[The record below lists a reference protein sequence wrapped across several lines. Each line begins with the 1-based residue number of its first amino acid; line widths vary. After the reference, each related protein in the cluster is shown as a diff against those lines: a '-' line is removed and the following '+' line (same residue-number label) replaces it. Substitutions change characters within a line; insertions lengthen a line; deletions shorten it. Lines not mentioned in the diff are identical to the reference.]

1 MDLRDVRV
9 KELLKIVD
17 ERNDLSRRRTKIKN
31 KLYRLKDI
39 RERLIYNDRYD
50 QLAKQVSDAKVRE
63 KYLSVAQS
71 LEDIRDALHKHRI
84 WGNAHKH
91 LKHLDDE
98 IGSHLKWDQDQ
109 SKQALAKMRRRQDP
123 PKKYMKMNRSELK
136 LQILM
141 LEKDYAEINLET
153 ALFTKRTRKRL
164 SELKKELNVKAGRD
178 GYYNR
183 INYIETDGERI
194 KRDEINQI
202 VKDLEFDEIVLG
214 AESVPE

>member
-63 KYLSVAQS
+63 KYLSVTQS
-71 LEDIRDALHKHRI
+71 LEDIRDALHKHGI

-98 IGSHLKWDQDQ
+98 IDSRLKWNQDQ
-109 SKQALAKMRRRQDP
+109 SKQVLAKMRRRQDP

-183 INYIETDGERI
+183 INYIEADGERI
-194 KRDEINQI
+194 EIDEINQI